1 MKIILIFFIPLH
13 HKLCHRFLTYNPEKR
28 ITAIEAQKSEYFRE
42 SPVPI
47 DPSMFPTWPA
57 KSEQVHKRASSPK
70 PPSGGKAY
78 SKLLVGGLYI
88 DNIDNF
94 HNKPP
99 SGGKAYSKLLVG
111 GLYIDYID
119 NFHYKPHFGGHL
131 VGHLEFLKTLNDAAL
146 AYSKLLVW
154 GLYIDNI
161 DNFHNKPHF
170 GGHLDGHLEFL
181 KTLNDAILAS
191 LRLFYTN
198 ISSNKI
204 NNKRKY
210 ILQCWVM
217 SEYPVYGPDQMVVH
231 VYSLRS
237 GSTLLF
243 IVLYVLNNHMIV
255 MGSEG
260 LLELS

>member
-1 MKIILIFFIPLH
+1 MKIILIFFIPQH
-13 HKLCHRFLTYNPEKR
+13 HKLRHRFLTYNPEKR

-88 DNIDNF
+88 DNIDYF
-94 HNKPP
+94 HNKPHF
-99 SGGKAYSKLLVG
+99 GGHLVDHLELLKTLNNAALAYSKLLVWE
-111 GLYIDYID
+111 LYIDNID
-119 NFHYKPHFGGHL
+119 NFHNKPHFGSHL

-146 AYSKLLVW
+146 ANSKLLVW

-181 KTLNDAILAS
+181 KMLNDASLAS
-191 LRLFYTN
+191 FRIFNTN
-198 ISSNKI
+198 N
-204 NNKRKY
+204 
-210 ILQCWVM
+210 
-217 SEYPVYGPDQMVVH
+217 
-231 VYSLRS
+231 
-237 GSTLLF
+237 
-243 IVLYVLNNHMIV
+243 YVL
-255 MGSEG
+255 
-260 LLELS
+260 